1 MFNTQYASHDRVHP
15 DPGNPVKPVYELRY
29 SRDGVPDL
37 EQVGQED
44 LYGYIQSHR
53 DSVDVHALVKRF
65 QNGDT
70 SALTRAQG
78 FYGDI
83 TGMPTTYAEMLNS
96 LARSEAIF
104 NHLSAEVKSRFN
116 NSFSEWLAG
125 MDRDDFADR
134 MGFASAPSDPVAP
147 DVSAS
152 VSIPTLAPDSLSSTS
167 GGSAPPV
174 VEGP

>member
-1 MFNTQYASHDRVHP
+1 MFSTQYEPHDRVHP
-15 DPGNPVKPVYELRY
+15 VSGNPVKPVYELRY

-65 QNGDT
+65 QNGDQ

-134 MGFASAPSDPVAP
+134 MGFTSIDSVPAPDPVLDPAP
-147 DVSAS
+147 APAPAPVS
-152 VSIPTLAPDSLSSTS
+152 PTS
-167 GGSAPPV
+167 GGSAPPA

>member
-1 MFNTQYASHDRVHP
+1 MFNTQYESHDRVHP
-15 DPGNPVKPVYELRY
+15 ASGNPVKPVYELRY

-65 QNGDT
+65 QNGDQ

-134 MGFASAPSDPVAP
+134 MGFTFVDSAPAPDPVLDPAP
-147 DVSAS
+147 APAPVPVS
-152 VSIPTLAPDSLSSTS
+152 PTS